1 MAARQRAC
9 LLQPPNTQRNGF
21 QGGLQWYRCGTSGA
35 FTPELQ
41 IWSGR
46 TIDIPSAFISGKQD
60 WGTYQRPG
68 VYEAMQSK
76 ALTSMIGCH
85 LVDGAGHWVQQEQP
99 ARSEPASGAIP
110 ARSEEGEASGTR
122 ANN

>member
-1 MAARQRAC
+1 M
-9 LLQPPNTQRNGF
+9 
-21 QGGLQWYRCGTSGA
+21 
-35 FTPELQ
+35 PELQ
-41 IWSGR
+41 TWSGR

-76 ALTSMIGCH
+76 ALTNMIGCH

-99 ARSEPASGAIP
+99 GRSEPASCPATFLQDAKAGAK
-110 ARSEEGEASGTR
+110 A
-122 ANN
+122 